1 MKELAY
7 HFKCLQVIIILC
19 LLCST
24 SVAQKRLVTE
34 PLLSS
39 TQLQT
44 LGKQLKSHII
54 EVQRTGYAAKGYHFP
69 QDRIDVGRG
78 VLITEHLILTSAH
91 WLDLRTDE
99 STFSIEVKCLGHINM
114 IKAEVIEISKKEGW
128 VILNSSSSLSC
139 QPAPTMS
146 NMTNASFYIGKNLYF
161 YEAYPHLPA
170 KLTMSGIA
178 PSPMQFYW
186 LLTGRVFNGSPL
198 FDHKGRLVTV
208 AVMADIRT
216 QDVNLYSLVLPS
228 KSIGSALNKIRA
240 HEHLI
245 KRERTVI
252 K

>member
-1 MKELAY
+1 MKRLPHYFKYLATFFVLY
-7 HFKCLQVIIILC
+7 

-24 SVAQKRLVTE
+24 SVAQKRLIIE

-39 TQLQT
+39 AQLQR

-54 EVQRTGYAAKGYHFP
+54 DVQRTGYAAKGYHFP

-99 STFSIEVKCLGHINM
+99 SNFSIEVKCLGHINM
-114 IKAEVIEISKKEGW
+114 IKAKVIEISKKEGW
-128 VILNSSSSLSC
+128 AILNSPSPLSC
-139 QPAPTMS
+139 QPAPTVS
-146 NMTNASFYIGKNLYF
+146 NMTDPSFYIGKSLYF

-216 QDVNLYSLVLPS
+216 QNVNLYSLILPS
-228 KSIGSALNKIRA
+228 ESISSALNKIR
-240 HEHLI
+240 EHKHLTE
-245 KRERTVI
+245 RERAVI